1 MSQIKGNEPK
11 LSTVHLLMW
20 PCYKREYLD
29 FMFGHGLEM
38 FLTDHDF
45 TVDQITQET
54 TLTIRKTKEGSTRLA
69 TCIHR
74 CHLQRRLCISRRMTD
89 H

>member
-1 MSQIKGNEPK
+1 MTQIKGNEPK

-29 FMFGHGLEM
+29 VYVRACLEM
-38 FLTDHDF
+38 FLTDRDS
-45 TVDQITQET
+45 TMDQITQET

-74 CHLQRRLCISRRMTD
+74 CPLQRRLCISRRMTD